1 MKKDQNTVIRVDKVI
16 QVKRDQN
23 TKKLK
28 RKKGQHKVIQVKKDQ
43 NTVIQVEKEETKIK

>member
-23 TKKLK
+23 TVK
-28 RKKGQHKVIQVKKDQ
+28 QVK
-43 NTVIQVEKEETKIK
+43 NREVITKGN

>member
-23 TKKLK
+23 T
-28 RKKGQHKVIQVKKDQ
+28 
-43 NTVIQVEKEETKIK
+43 VIQVEKNIKKKKKIKKKKN